1 MRGGSHIL
9 LVDDNPHMLEFLDV
23 RLRALG
29 LRTTIVDNGAAA
41 LDVVRDDP
49 PDLVVLDVAM
59 PELNGYQAC
68 RAIKAQRPKLPV
80 IILTGKT
87 EKADRFWAQQCGADG
102 FLSKPVDPQ
111 VVIQRIADELE
122 KVR

>member
-1 MRGGSHIL
+1 MKGGAHIL

-23 RLRALG
+23 RLRGLG

-49 PDLVVLDVAM
+49 PNLVILDIAM

-68 RAIKAQRPKLPV
+68 RAIKAQNAKLPV
-80 IILTGKT
+80 IMLTGKT
-87 EKADRFWAQQCGADG
+87 EKADRFWAQQCGADD
-102 FLSKPVDPQ
+102 FLSKPVDPT
-111 VVIQRIADELE
+111 VVVQRIADLLE
-122 KVR
+122 KAR